1 MNLDAS
7 VVHCFVN
14 NVSFFVNVSLLEIL
28 AGYAVSLHSSP
39 STKELS
45 VRLKLVSKYR
55 SRDIDTLYMNS
66 KGPTCTRVYK
76 ALRIATISE

>member
-7 VVHCFVN
+7 IVHCFVK

-28 AGYAVSLHSSP
+28 TGHAVFLHSSP

-55 SRDIDTLYMNS
+55 YI
-66 KGPTCTRVYK
+66 VYEQQSTDMYQS
-76 ALRIATISE
+76 I